1 MIQIRRGKTAS
12 WQKNKTKLADGQPG
26 YDRELYKLKIGDG
39 KHLWDELPDASGL
52 RADEILAEESEAT
65 KSTIFTYGTQPPTLT
80 TKGEIYLQQFE
91 GGAEADYVIEIGK
104 NLNYFYRKW
113 NSGFIECW
121 GKGTIPESIN
131 NEFDT
136 IIFSTQ
142 IGDYFEIK
150 GFWK

>member
-1 MIQIRRGKTAS
+1 MIQFRRGKTAS

-26 YDRELYKLKIGDG
+26 YDKERHKLKIGDG
-39 KHLWDELPDASGL
+39 EHLWEDLPDVSGL
-52 RADEILAEESEAT
+52 RAEEVLAKESKAT
-65 KSTIFTYGTQPPTLT
+65 NSTLFTYGTQPPSIL

-91 GGAEADYVIEIGK
+91 GEAEADYVVYTGK
-104 NLNYFYRKW
+104 NLNYFYRRW

-131 NEFDT
+131 NEFKSIVFNT
-136 IIFSTQ
+136 KT
-142 IGDYFEIK
+142 GDYYEIK